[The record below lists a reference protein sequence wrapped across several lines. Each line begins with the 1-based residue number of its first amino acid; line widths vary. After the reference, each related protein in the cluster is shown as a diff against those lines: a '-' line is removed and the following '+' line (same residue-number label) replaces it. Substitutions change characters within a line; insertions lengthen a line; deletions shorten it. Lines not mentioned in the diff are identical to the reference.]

1 MWNSTLLRWTST
13 LFDICMCLYNVFT
26 RYNNAISETRWRCK
40 MRVRSRVISQALA
53 CQVYSSTLPATY
65 IYLPLLRSYLSACLL
80 THQLISSQPMNFHA
94 SHNAIIIIILNH
106 IPSISIILIVLGT
119 RTMQMQIMLTISLA
133 LLPPF

>member
-1 MWNSTLLRWTST
+1 
-13 LFDICMCLYNVFT
+13 MCLYNVFT
-26 RYNNAISETRWRCK
+26 RYNNAIDVTRWRCNLG
-40 MRVRSRVISQALA
+40 MRSRVISQALA

-106 IPSISIILIVLGT
+106 IPSISIISIVLGT